1 MKNITT
7 SIEIGNLIKKARKD
21 QQMTQTELA
30 AASGVG
36 VRFIVDIEKGKETC
50 EIGKTLNVLRMLG
63 ITLRI
68 E

>member
-7 SIEIGNLIKKARKD
+7 PIEIGNIIKKARKD

-30 AASGVG
+30 AVAGVG
-36 VRFIVDIEKGKETC
+36 VRFIVDIEKGKQTC